1 MQSTILSSGFHLELF
16 VGCLQKNDALKLTWE
31 RKADLPVGTSSPQ
44 IVKMKNF
51 VFVGG
56 GLRKQSETRAIFQYS
71 VHDNRWTTLCQ
82 CPALRQGLVALN
94 GELISVGGKNSQGIT
109 NAVYT
114 FRDGRWNDVL
124 PPMPTPRCDTS
135 TVSQNDLIVAA
146 GGLTGITRD
155 GKSLPTQAVEIYI
168 RDRQWYIT
176 KPMPI
181 PLAIASTCV
190 IGDTCYMLGGSGS
203 VAKHSLT
210 TQQVSLSSLIE
221 GAVPAAS
228 LVQERKAEWT
238 TTEYPLYLSSIV
250 ELEGKLIAMGGSYD
264 GVLRYGSKLISS
276 YDFTTDMW
284 VECQGVQLPVPLYR
298 PGVVKLAGNK
308 VMIIGGQSEMKQFS
322 KQVYIGSEL
331 PLIRTSYSGHPEK
344 FPRMLHSTTP
354 HLEN

>member
-1 MQSTILSSGFHLELF
+1 M
-16 VGCLQKNDALKLTWE
+16 
-31 RKADLPVGTSSPQ
+31 
-44 IVKMKNF
+44 
-51 VFVGG
+51 
-56 GLRKQSETRAIFQYS
+56 
-71 VHDNRWTTLCQ
+71 
-82 CPALRQGLVALN
+82 
-94 GELISVGGKNSQGIT
+94 
-109 NAVYT
+109 
-114 FRDGRWNDVL
+114 
-124 PPMPTPRCDTS
+124 
-135 TVSQNDLIVAA
+135 
-146 GGLTGITRD
+146 
-155 GKSLPTQAVEIYI
+155 
-168 RDRQWYIT
+168 
-176 KPMPI
+176 
-181 PLAIASTCV
+181 
-190 IGDTCYMLGGSGS
+190 
-203 VAKHSLT
+203 
-210 TQQVSLSSLIE
+210 SLSSLIE

-228 LVQERKAEWT
+228 LVQESKAEWT